1 MTKLIRIIDTKLNNI
16 FLTKISQHE
25 AHKRIDLLNR
35 CGIVRYKARAI

>member
-1 MTKLIRIIDTKLNNI
+1 MTKTFEIIDTKLNKI

-25 AHKRIDLLNR
+25 THKRVNLLNS